1 MRLSSLNS
9 ACPFKPQYYA
19 DEYVLTQVGRDFR
32 PVLWALLVWGN
43 KHFAPEGA
51 SVVVI
56 DSKTG
61 EEADPVLVD
70 RKSGR
75 PLATPAFR
83 SAAGPAADARTR
95 HKYSVLA
102 GERATAKDS
111 TSAK

>member
-51 SVVVI
+51 RVVVI

-75 PLATPAFR
+75 PLATPAFGL
-83 SAAGPAADARTR
+83 AAGLAADARTR
-95 HKYSVLA
+95 RRYRLVA
-102 GERATAKDS
+102 AEPATAKD
-111 TSAK
+111 KDLR

>member
-1 MRLSSLNS
+1 L
-9 ACPFKPQYYA
+9 
-19 DEYVLTQVGRDFR
+19 LTQAGRDFR
-32 PVLWALLVWGN
+32 PVLWALLAWGN

-56 DSKTG
+56 ESKTG
-61 EEADPVLVD
+61 EEVDPVLVD

-95 HKYSVLA
+95 RKYSVLA